1 MLQYMQMR
9 EPLRIEYEECIL
21 CRNTYKAGYAWC
33 IQYFSQHS
41 NLKFST
47 VLKNFAD
54 TVHKV
59 EVPVPDKLQVLG

>member
-9 EPLRIEYEECIL
+9 EPLGFEHEECIL

-33 IQYFSQHS
+33 IQDFSQHS

-47 VLKNFAD
+47 VLKSFAD
-54 TVHKV
+54 IAHK
-59 EVPVPDKLQVLG
+59 G